1 MAGSC
6 NSPVMASESIVRA
19 RWAVFITFLLAGILV
34 GAWVPH
40 VPLAEQ
46 RLGVGHGAFGLALL
60 AIAAGAVTSMPFT
73 GALINRFG
81 SARITL
87 VGGLLF
93 GVGFLGPVFAPSYA
107 TFVIAAFVMG
117 LGTGSMDVSMNAHG
131 LAVEKAYQK
140 PIISG
145 LHAAWSVGCTAGA
158 FGGSWIIEHASPAIE
173 AFMAMLFFVI
183 ALIVTCQFFLPSSAD
198 KGLSE
203 SHFGWP
209 TRATFGLGA
218 LCFLALMVEG
228 SVADWAGIFTK
239 ERFAVDAAM
248 AAFGF
253 AFYQGGM
260 SLSRFAG
267 DGLRQ
272 KFGAVNMVVAS
283 ALLAAVGMGCA
294 LLAPNL
300 VLAFVGYAVGG
311 IGIGNIAPVL
321 FAGGGRLEPDAP
333 GRGIAAVVS
342 MGYAGFL
349 AGPPV
354 IGFVAQFS
362 NLQMALGLTVVAALI
377 IATFARGVA
386 PADQY

>member
-1 MAGSC
+1 MQLRMTTD
-6 NSPVMASESIVRA
+6 SPVRA

-46 RLGVGHGAFGLALL
+46 RLGVGHGVFGLALL

-81 SARITL
+81 SARLTL
-87 VGGLLF
+87 AGGLLF
-93 GVGFLGPVFAPSYA
+93 GVGFLGPVFASTYYV
-107 TFVIAAFVMG
+107 FVVAAFIMG
-117 LGTGSMDVSMNAHG
+117 LGMGSMDVSMNAHG
-131 LAVEKAYQK
+131 LAVEKVYK
-140 PIISG
+140 RPIISG
-145 LHAAWSVGCTAGA
+145 LHAAWSVGCTVGA
-158 FGGSWIIEHASPAIE
+158 FGGSWVIEHATPGFE
-173 AFMAMLFFVI
+173 AMIAMIFFVI
-183 ALIVTCQFFLPSSAD
+183 AHIVACQYYLPSSAD

-267 DGLRQ
+267 DALRE
-272 KFGAVNMVVAS
+272 KFGAVNVVVVS

-294 LLAPNL
+294 LIAPNL
-300 VLAFVGYAVGG
+300 VLAFVGYAAGG

-354 IGFVAQFS
+354 IGFVAQFT
-362 NLQMALGLTVVAALI
+362 NLQIGLGLTVVGALV
-377 IATFARGVA
+377 IAIFARAVA
-386 PADQY
+386 PSDRY

>member
-1 MAGSC
+1 M
-6 NSPVMASESIVRA
+6 NKASIIRA
-19 RWAVFITFLLAGILV
+19 RWAIFIVFLLAGILV

-40 VPLAEQ
+40 VPLAKE
-46 RLGVGHGAFGLALL
+46 RIGAGPAVFGLALL
-60 AIAAGAVTSMPFT
+60 AIAAGAVFSMPFT

-81 SARITL
+81 SARLTL
-87 VGGLLF
+87 AGGLIF
-93 GVGFLGPVFAPSYA
+93 GVGFLGPVFAPDLWV
-107 TFVIAAFVMG
+107 FLPAAFVMG
-117 LGTGSMDVSMNAHG
+117 LGTGSMDVAMNAHG
-131 LAVEKAYQK
+131 LAVEKALGR

-145 LHAAWSVGCTAGA
+145 LHAAWSVGCTMGA
-158 FGGSWIIEHASPAIE
+158 FGGSWVLGVFNPAVE
-173 AFMAMLFFVI
+173 AFGFMLLFIVGLVI
-183 ALIVTCQFFLPSSAD
+183 TCGSLLPAAVD

-209 TRATFGLGA
+209 TRATVGLGA

-239 ERFAVDAAM
+239 EKFAIGAAL
-248 AAFGF
+248 AAWGF

-260 SLSRFAG
+260 SFSRFAG

-272 KFGAVNMVVAS
+272 KFGAVNLVVVS
-283 ALLAAVGMGCA
+283 AVLAAIGMAGA

-300 VLAFVGYAVGG
+300 TLAFAAYAAGG
-311 IGIGNIAPVL
+311 IGIGNLAPVL

-349 AGPPV
+349 AGPPI
-354 IGFVAQFS
+354 IGFVAQFTT
-362 NLQMALGLTVVAALI
+362 LGWALGLTVVAAMI
-377 IATFARGVA
+377 IAIFAKGAA
-386 PADQY
+386 PSARY